1 MKTIIIED
9 VIEVKVH
16 NKREEHLVNVLSVII
31 ESSKKYLAENTFEDN
46 TLFVIRTV
54 HVPDIK
60 GILLS
65 MRCLGMIDSSSCI
78 HSIPFYKDNNLC

>member
-31 ESSKKYLAENTFEDN
+31 VSSKKYLAENTFGEN

-65 MRCLGMIDSSSCI
+65 MRYLGMIDSSSCI